1 MRQILSD
8 LFHAGLGLTK
18 LKREDID
25 KVFNELKSRGEVEE
39 KDREYIHK
47 ADAQKKSVTETKI
60 ARTNKAGDS
69 STKNKDTAIMENKN
83 SGEESIHMA
92 DKNSSLDHDEF
103 EHY

>member
-39 KDREYIHK
+39 KDREYFITRVFDHLEK
-47 ADAQKKSVTETKI
+47 TGKDLSESL
-60 ARTNKAGDS
+60 NKAINP
-69 STKNKDTAIMENKN
+69 NKEK
-83 SGEESIHMA
+83 
-92 DKNSSLDHDEF
+92 LDELNAKIDALMKEI
-103 EHY
+103 EALKGRKA